1 MKIPK
6 LFFLI
11 LSAAFIISIAPPL
24 SQADNDPSPVNI
36 NFQVEGPTSSIYNQ
50 NLTVPA
56 CVTPNNAS
64 STVNGFCAFNAS
76 GLTADVT
83 WLSFGGLV
91 NSINGISGDSSNFWL
106 WFLNGEPASIG
117 MDSYMLQPNDKIL
130 WALGRQP
137 LKVSLSTAS
146 PKVNATST
154 VTVLG
159 FNPNSFAFE
168 PVGGASII
176 GTDLITSANGTADIV
191 ATSTNPLIISV
202 NASGYIPSEQFSL
215 TPKPQ
220 SVNVV
225 IRNNLATAFSG
236 SVDLP
241 GGDESDILVT
251 PTSGTTSPV
260 AISPRSVLGVLEN
273 LQTTSSTFK
282 ITDLAYFSSFN
293 SFLVNCVAI
302 PASLTTP
309 DCYNWTYAINN
320 SFPQMGIDQAMVKDG
335 DTIYFFFG
343 SPHKTTLS
351 KTTVSVG
358 ETFTAT
364 AQMYD
369 LSTGTYV
376 PLTGVTLGI
385 GNFNPDFS
393 FSEIATSTVNS
404 LGQASFSLN
413 ATGTMEVGI
422 KEDFY
427 FPTTQITIAEAAPAP
442 PSGGGGGGSAPLTF
456 NIPSALS
463 YISLQQTSDG
473 SFDSSLTTD
482 WTAIAFASA
491 DPGNA
496 KLKLKTYLQNYNY
509 QPSSIT
515 DYERHAMALQALGIN
530 PYSGTQTDYITPI
543 VNAFDGNQIGDT
555 SLETDDIFAIFPLT
569 HAGYT
574 GNDEIIKKEIAY
586 IISKQKPNGSW
597 NDSVDVTAAAVMAIG
612 PFFQTPGYVQAT
624 GKAFGYLASTQN
636 QNGGWGNVDSTSWVV
651 TMLNSVREGDP
662 SHFKNIVNSSG
673 LSGMDY
679 LAKNQNADGS
689 VTSANKTWSTS
700 YAVTAASGKSWLSVL
715 NNFSK
720 PTTNNQ
726 PSGNTNAGGT
736 VLGTST
742 LVTLPLTTSTS
753 TPATTTPSTIST
765 TTPTIIEVITPT
777 TTPEVLPLPKP
788 KVNKVKTAIKPKV
801 VVISPT
807 PTPPATESMPVAKD
821 ETQSPLHKPNWFIR
835 ALTSISSFFYK
846 LF

>member
-24 SQADNDPSPVNI
+24 SQADNDPSPINI
-36 NFQVEGPTSSIYNQ
+36 NFQVEGPSSSIYNQ
-50 NLTVPA
+50 NVTVPA

-64 STVNGFCAFNAS
+64 STVNSFCAFNAS

-83 WLSFGGLV
+83 WLSFGGLI

-106 WFLNGEPASIG
+106 WFLNGEPAFVG

-137 LKVSLSTAS
+137 LKVSLSTTS

-168 PVGGASII
+168 PVAGAEIVE
-176 GTDLITSANGTADIV
+176 TNLITDANGKADIV
-191 ATSTNPLIISV
+191 ATSTNPVIVSV
-202 NASGYIPSEQFSL
+202 TANGYIPSEQFTI
-215 TPKPQ
+215 TPKAE
-220 SVNVV
+220 SINVV
-225 IRNNLATAFSG
+225 IRNSSTTAFSG

-241 GGDESDILVT
+241 NVDAPNILIT
-251 PTSGTTSPV
+251 PNNSTSTVEVSPK
-260 AISPRSVLGVLEN
+260 SVLGILKNLE
-273 LQTTSSTFK
+273 TTSSTFK
-282 ITDLAYFSSFN
+282 ITNLAYFSSFN

-302 PASLTTP
+302 PADSTTP
-309 DCYNWTYAINN
+309 DCYNWTYAVNN
-320 SFPQMGIDQAMVKDG
+320 SFPQIGIDQAMVKDG

-351 KTTVSVG
+351 KTTAAVG
-358 ETFTAT
+358 ESFTVT

-393 FSEIATSTVNS
+393 FSETATSTVNN
-404 LGQASFSLN
+404 LGQTTFTIN

-427 FPTTQITIAEAAPAP
+427 FPTTQITITEAAPAP
-442 PSGGGGGGSAPLTF
+442 PSGGGGGGGSLPVTF
-456 NIPSALS
+456 NIPSALNF
-463 YISLQQTSDG
+463 ISLSQNQDG

-482 WTAIAFASA
+482 WTAVAFASK
-491 DPGNA
+491 DPGIA
-496 KLKLKTYLQNYNY
+496 KTKLKTYLQNYNY

-543 VNAFDGNQIGDT
+543 VNAFDGTQIGDS

-574 GNDEIIKKEIAY
+574 GSDEIIKKEIAY

-612 PFFQTPGYVQAT
+612 PYFQTPGYVAAT

-636 QNGGWGNVDSTSWVV
+636 QDGGWGNADSTSWVV
-651 TMLNSVREGDP
+651 TMLTAVKEGDP

-679 LAKNQNADGS
+679 LAKVQGADGA

-715 NNFSK
+715 SSFAK
-720 PTTNNQ
+720 PSSNNQ
-726 PSGNTNAGGT
+726 TGGSSGS

-765 TTPTIIEVITPT
+765 TTPTIIVEVITPT
-777 TTPEVLPLPKP
+777 TTPKVLPLPKP
-788 KVNKVKTAIKPKV
+788 KINKIKTAIKPKV
-801 VVISPT
+801 VVVTSPPLPTTEPT
-807 PTPPATESMPVAKD
+807 PIINKIDDTQLPPP
-821 ETQSPLHKPNWFIR
+821 KPNWFVR
-835 ALTSISSFFYK
+835 ALTSIGSFFYK